1 MKTTPSR
8 QQTKGSKK
16 IMKKNI
22 KANQSVKKNSLIAKN
37 QSQNARNTLSK
48 ILNGFNDYS
57 LVADFDK
64 LADCDAIVYYFGA
77 EAFSQKQKNVE
88 AIIETHALDF
98 QLEELKLSDKKNI
111 HFIGRSGPVWIIC
124 QQPSSSMQHGGLLDE
139 SSYTFAREQ
148 FGVVLSQ
155 AKSLKLNS
163 FSIYFQQATNEE
175 HSGAIVGLE
184 LASYQ
189 FLNIFK
195 NEQWLAFK
203 PFNIQLNVQ
212 QKTLSEALSKSS
224 AVQLARHLVNL
235 PPNIVNPASVQE
247 LVEAIPFSKKMKITT
262 WDEKKCEAEGM
273 NLFLAVGA
281 GASISPRMIRLS
293 YRPSGSKLQKPVAF
307 VGKGVTFDTG
317 GLDIKPS
324 SAMRLMKKDMGGAA
338 AVVALAY
345 WVDAVGYERPCDF
358 YLALAENA
366 VDGFSMRPSDVYKS
380 RAGYLVEIDNTD
392 AEGRL
397 VLADVM
403 DVAITQKGPDEPEY
417 LIDIA
422 TLTGAIKVAL
432 GSDVAGLF
440 TNDDDLG
447 REMSLAGQRAGDL
460 NWRMPLI
467 QKYFSGMSSQ
477 FADFKNSADG
487 FGGAITAALF
497 LQKFAGQ
504 KKWAHL
510 DVYSWNDKPTG
521 ALTAGSAS
529 GQPVQ
534 AMIEWLKA
542 IV

>member
-1 MKTTPSR
+1 MKTTPAR
-8 QQTKGSKK
+8 HQTKDSKSKK
-16 IMKKNI
+16 AKKNQAE
-22 KANQSVKKNSLIAKN
+22 KALPQQGAK
-37 QSQNARNTLSK
+37 STLKK
-48 ILNGFNDYS
+48 ILNGFNNYS
-57 LVADFDK
+57 LVTDFNK
-64 LADCDAIVYYFGA
+64 LSECDAIVYYFGS
-77 EAFSQKQKNVE
+77 EAFAQKQKNVE
-88 AIIETHALDF
+88 VIIETHALEF
-98 QLEELKLSDKKNI
+98 QIDDLKASDKKNI

-124 QQPSSSMQHGGLLDE
+124 QQPQSAHAQHSGLLEE
-139 SSYTFAREQ
+139 SSYAFAREQ
-148 FGVVLSQ
+148 FGAVLTQ
-155 AKSLKLNS
+155 AKALKLKS
-163 FSIYFQQATNEE
+163 LSVYFQQATSEE
-175 HSGAIVGLE
+175 QSGAVVGFE

-195 NEQWLAFK
+195 SEQGLLFK
-203 PFNIQLNVQ
+203 PFKVQLNTT
-212 QKTLSEALSKSS
+212 QKVLDQSFKKAS

-235 PPNIVNPASVQE
+235 PPNIINPASVQE
-247 LVEAIPFSKKMKITT
+247 LVENIPFSKKTKITV
-262 WDEKKCEAEGM
+262 WDEKKCEQEGM
-273 NLFLAVGA
+273 NLLLAVGA
-281 GASISPRMIRLS
+281 GASVSPRMIRMS
-293 YRPSGSKLQKPVAF
+293 YRPQGSKTKKPIAF

-324 SAMRLMKKDMGGAA
+324 SAMRLMKKDMGGSA

-345 WVDAVGYERPCDF
+345 WVDAVGYDRPCDF

-403 DVAITQKGPDEPEY
+403 DVAITQKGSDDPEY

-432 GSDVAGLF
+432 GADMAGLF
-440 TNDDDLG
+440 TNDDELA
-447 REMSLAGQRAGDL
+447 REMSIAGQRAGDP

-467 QKYFSGMSSQ
+467 QKYFSGMNSQ

-521 ALTAGSAS
+521 SLSAGSAS

-534 AMIEWLKA
+534 AMIEWLES

>member
-1 MKTTPSR
+1 MKTTPAR
-8 QQTKGSKK
+8 KQTKGSKN
-16 IMKKNI
+16 KKTQTANI
-22 KANQSVKKNSLIAKN
+22 QLGQGAGATVKK
-37 QSQNARNTLSK
+37 
-48 ILNGFNDYS
+48 ILGGFNNYS
-57 LVADFDK
+57 LVTDFNK
-64 LADCDAIVYYFGA
+64 LSDCDAIVYYFGS
-77 EAFSQKQKNVE
+77 EAFAQKQKNIE
-88 AIIETHALDF
+88 AIVETHALDF
-98 QLEELKLSDKKNI
+98 QIEDLKSADKKNV

-124 QQPSSSMQHGGLLDE
+124 QQPQVGHTQHHGLLEE
-139 SSYTFAREQ
+139 SSYAFAREQ
-148 FGVVLSQ
+148 FGAILAQ
-155 AKSLKLNS
+155 AKALKLKS
-163 FSIYFQQATNEE
+163 LSVYFQQATPEE
-175 HSGAIVGLE
+175 QSGAIVGFE

-195 NEQWLAFK
+195 SEQGLLFK
-203 PFNIQLNVQ
+203 PFKIQLNTY
-212 QKTLSEALSKSS
+212 QKVLDQSLKKAS

-235 PPNIVNPASVQE
+235 PPNIINPASVQE
-247 LVEAIPFSKKMKITT
+247 LVENIPFSKKTKITV
-262 WDEKKCEAEGM
+262 WDEKKCEQEGM
-273 NLFLAVGA
+273 NLLLAVGA
-281 GASISPRMIRLS
+281 GASISPRMIHLS
-293 YRPSGSKLQKPVAF
+293 YRPPGSKAKKPIAF
-307 VGKGVTFDTG
+307 VGKGITFDTG

-345 WVDAVGYERPCDF
+345 WVDAISYDRPCDF

-403 DVAITQKGPDEPEY
+403 DVAITQKGSDDPEY

-432 GSDVAGLF
+432 GADMAGLF
-440 TNDDDLG
+440 TNDDDLAL
-447 REMSLAGQRAGDL
+447 EMSKAGQRAGDP
-460 NWRMPLI
+460 NWRMPLV

-521 ALTAGSAS
+521 ALSSGAAS

-534 AMIEWLKA
+534 AMIEWLQSL
-542 IV
+542 